1 MSRRAAAV
9 FLAVALA
16 VAVAG
21 GLWWWRAARE
31 RAGRASADVPG
42 APAGPETRTVA
53 NLYFPGE
60 GGLLYAER
68 REIVSAPGAAER
80 ARAVVAALLAGPQA
94 AGLQPPFP
102 GGVEVGSVA
111 VVGDVAYVDLRAPEQ
126 PAPPSGGSLREML
139 MVYSVVDS
147 VLLNIPEVQRVALL
161 WNGVQRESFSGH
173 LDTARPLAAD
183 TSLVAQS

>member
-21 GLWWWRAARE
+21 GLWWRRVARA
-31 RAGRASADVPG
+31 RAGPAAAPAAG
-42 APAGPETRTVA
+42 APAGQETRLVA

-68 REIVSAPGAAER
+68 REILTAPAAAER
-80 ARAVVAALLAGPQA
+80 VRAVVAALLAGPQG

-102 GGVEVGSVA
+102 GPVEVGAVTVA
-111 VVGDVAYVDLRAPEQ
+111 GDVVYVDLRAPEHS
-126 PAPPSGGSLREML
+126 APPGGGSLREML
-139 MVYSVVDS
+139 MVYSVVDT
-147 VLLNIPEVQRVALL
+147 VLLNVIEVKRVALL

-173 LDTARPLAAD
+173 VDTTRPLAAD
-183 TSLVAQS
+183 TSLVAPS

>member
-16 VAVAG
+16 VAVAV

-31 RAGRASADVPG
+31 RAGRARADVPG
-42 APAGPETRTVA
+42 APAGTETRTVA

-80 ARAVVAALLAGPQA
+80 ARAVVAALLAGPQG

-111 VVGDVAYVDLRAPEQ
+111 VVGDVAFVDLRAPEQ
-126 PAPPSGGSLREML
+126 PEPPAGGSLREML

-147 VLLNIPEVQRVALL
+147 VLLNVPEVKRVALL

-173 LDTARPLAAD
+173 LDTTRPLAAD
-183 TSLVAQS
+183 TSLVARS